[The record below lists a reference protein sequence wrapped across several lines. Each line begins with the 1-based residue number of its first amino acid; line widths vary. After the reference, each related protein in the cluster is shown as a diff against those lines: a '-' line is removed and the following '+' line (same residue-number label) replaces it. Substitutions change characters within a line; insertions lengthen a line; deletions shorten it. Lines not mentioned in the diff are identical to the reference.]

1 MDIISHGLWGG
12 VLAGRKT
19 KMSFWLAFFFGVAPD
34 LFSFGIFFVQ
44 RLFTGDLDFHK
55 GGHPDI
61 ESIAPYVNTLYNF
74 THSLVVFSVVFVLVW
89 LFFERPIYEMFAWMF
104 HILLDIFTHS
114 YEFFPT
120 PFLYPISDFKV
131 NGTSW
136 GHPIIFFPNL
146 ILLIITYS
154 YFYYSSRRTKQRGT
168 LSETVNL

>member
-1 MDIISHGLWGG
+1 MDIISHGLWGA
-12 VLAGRKT
+12 VSIGRKSR
-19 KMSFWLAFFFGVAPD
+19 KSFLLAFFFGIAPD

-44 RLFTGDLDFHK
+44 RLFTVGLDFHK

-74 THSLVVFSVVFVLVW
+74 THSLVIFSVIFFATW

-131 NGTSW
+131 NGISW
-136 GHPIIFFPNL
+136 GHPIIFFPNV
-146 ILLIITYS
+146 ILLVIA
-154 YFYYSSRRTKQRGT
+154 YFWWYWKHRQINRSKEIAHLRQG
-168 LSETVNL
+168 